1 MTKAAVLTELEL
13 KNFRCFQHHTV
24 ELEPKSLIVGKNN
37 AGKSTCVEALRLVS
51 LVTERMKNLQFRSA
65 PRAFDLPAR
74 CKGFCPSLESIEIHK
89 ECLFHRYG
97 EPPAVVTATFS
108 NKSRLQLH
116 IGEGM
121 LLHALVYDQGGQ
133 IGNTRAL
140 VDAAL
145 IPRVSILPQ
154 IGPVQDTEIK
164 LRDDYVRASVQTSRA
179 SLHFRNQIRIFQESV
194 NDFKSLVASTWPGL
208 QISTLELPSM
218 LENEGRISLNVR
230 DGDFSSEI
238 AWMGHGVQMWLQVI
252 WFLTRNQSS
261 SVLILDEPD
270 VYMHADLQ
278 RKLVRML
285 LQDQRQ
291 FIIATHS
298 PEMLAEVEPES
309 VIVLNRKRRYSKSA
323 TSTDEIQELLRHVG
337 SVHNLSLARLGIY
350 NRILLVEGDD
360 VPTLKLF
367 QNACDPEAATPID
380 AIPSSDIGGW
390 SKWPSVLVLA
400 DFFRKNTDG
409 NIRIFCVLD
418 RDYHTDEEIA
428 KRMKEAKQAGVVL
441 HVWAAKELENY
452 ALCPGAIAR
461 VISAEAGS
469 SVTSKMVEDVIN
481 TAADELKEE
490 TVDSYS
496 EFIRIRDKLGANKSN
511 PVARQVVMSRWK
523 QLGGPFV
530 VSGKQLFSQA
540 AKWSQ
545 AKHKVCLNLRKVIR
559 EFRANEV
566 PTEVRRAISEIAGL
580 GG

>member
-1 MTKAAVLTELEL
+1 MLTKLEL
-13 KNFRCFQHHTV
+13 KNFRCFQHHTL
-24 ELEPKSLIVGKNN
+24 EIEPKSLIVGKNN

-51 LVTERMKNLQFRSA
+51 LVTERMKNLQFRPA

-97 EPPAVVTATFS
+97 EPPAMVTATFS
-108 NKSRLQLH
+108 NKSRIEIH
-116 IGEGM
+116 IGDGM
-121 LLHALVYDQGGQ
+121 LLHALVYDQAGH
-133 IGNTRAL
+133 IANTRAL
-140 VDAAL
+140 VEAAS

-154 IGPVQDTEIK
+154 IGPVQETETR
-164 LRDDYVRASVQTSRA
+164 LNDDYVRASVQTSRA

-194 NDFKSLVASTWPGL
+194 TDFKTLVASTWPGL
-208 QISTLELPSM
+208 QISGLELPEM
-218 LENEGRISLNVR
+218 LEKDGRISLIVR

-285 LQDQRQ
+285 LQDKRQ

-323 TSTDEIQELLRHVG
+323 TSTGEIQELLRHVG

-360 VPTLKLF
+360 VLTLKLF
-367 QNACDPEAATPID
+367 QNACDPAAATPID

-400 DFFRKNTDG
+400 DFFRKNTG
-409 NIRIFCVLD
+409 ENIRIFCVLD

-428 KRMKEAKQAGVVL
+428 KRMKEAEQAGVVL
-441 HVWAAKELENY
+441 YVWSAKELENY

-461 VISAEAGS
+461 VISSETGMP
-469 SVTSKMVEDVIN
+469 VTSKTVEDVIN
-481 TAADELKEE
+481 VAVNELMEE

-496 EFIRIRDKLGANKSN
+496 EFIRLRDKLGANKSN
-511 PVARQVVMSRWK
+511 PLARQVVMSRRK
-523 QLGGPFV
+523 DLGAANV
-530 VSGKQLFSQA
+530 VSGKQLFSRA
-540 AKWSQ
+540 AKWAQ
-545 AKHKVCLNLRKVIR
+545 DNHKVCLNLRKVIR
-559 EFRANEV
+559 AFRTNEV
-566 PTEVRRAISEIAGL
+566 PTEVRRAISEIAGR